1 MYRKLIRISVP
12 FCCYFLFCPGQAY
25 TQDLGPSI
33 AEPRPEIR
41 VNYLG
46 MSESF
51 LHFEVVLRQPDTY
64 FSRLRI
70 RNESGQE
77 IYSERIGRRSAVLK
91 VKVDKEEEGKLT
103 FLYTTSREEVR
114 KQLEV
119 KVKLLEA
126 TVVQTF
132 PTRD

>member
-1 MYRKLIRISVP
+1 MYRKLIRISVAL
-12 FCCYFLFCPGQAY
+12 CCYFLFSLGQAY

-51 LHFEVVLRQPDTY
+51 FHFEVVLRQPDAY

-132 PTRD
+132 PSRD